1 MATTEKL
8 QEYVK
13 TTKEKLAE
21 AKKKSEGIEQIRKLV
36 KKSKRLSRKIFKR
49 AYVQKM
55 IEKKSKS
62 KKDKAS

>member
-13 TTKEKLAE
+13 AAKEKLAE
-21 AKKKSEGIEQIRKLV
+21 AKKSSEGVDQIRKLA
-36 KKSKRLSRKIFKR
+36 KKSKRLSRKIAKR

-62 KKDKAS
+62 KKDKAA

>member
-13 TTKEKLAE
+13 ATKEKLAE
-21 AKKKSEGIEQIRKLV
+21 AKKGSEGVEQIRKLV
-36 KKSKRLSRKIFKR
+36 KKSKRLSRKIAKR

-62 KKDKAS
+62 KKDKAG